1 MSAIWV
7 IDDFI
12 DLNYQEQIK
21 NVLMGEEEF
30 NGGFFPWYYVRDIT
44 DGYKENSQGR
54 AGLSHVYV
62 NYEED
67 SDTIDITSDHHGLFL
82 PLLRHACHT
91 LNIKNAE
98 IIQGRSFLQF
108 PLNLKS
114 KEDDTPH
121 VDLLRTDFFVVL
133 YYVCDAD
140 GDTVIYNEREESDKY
155 TVNQRVTPKQGRAVL
170 FDGGLYHTAQQCTNK
185 IRCVVNYNLALVR

>member
-21 NVLMGEEEF
+21 NILMGDEEF
-30 NGGFFPWYYVRDIT
+30 NDESSFPWYYIGDVT
-44 DGYKENSQGR
+44 EGYEEGNQGR
-54 AGLSHVYV
+54 PGLSHVYV
-62 NYEED
+62 NYNDDGSSE
-67 SDTIDITSDHHGLFL
+67 IISDHHDLFI
-82 PLLRHACHT
+82 PLLENACNV
-91 LNIKNAE
+91 LNIPKAK
-98 IIQGRSFLQF
+98 ILQGRSFLQF

-121 VDLLRTDFFVVL
+121 IDIKERVDFVVVL

-140 GDTVIYNEREESDKY
+140 GDTIIYNERKESKHY
-155 TVNQRVTPKQGRAVL
+155 TVQQRVTPKQGRVVL

-185 IRCVVNYNLALVR
+185 IRCIVNYNLL